1 MVLSKRMETVVGFV
15 PPQSQ
20 CVADIGCDHAYVSIS
35 LVERQLAKK
44 VIAMD
49 VRKGPLEIATRNV
62 ENAGLHNNIDIRLS
76 DGLEQLEK
84 GEADTIIIAGMGGL
98 LITGILERGCSVLKG
113 DGLHNAPTLILQ
125 PQSEIRKVREYLL
138 THEYSILKEDVIK
151 DEGKYY
157 TVIRAESR
165 TLPEKDGM
173 SYDCW
178 DCYGIED
185 YLYGRYNLFHQNE
198 ILRQY
203 LLDEKKLLQ
212 KISCELNQVKDDL
225 LLQGKEMPVRTRL
238 RSEEVMNELVYNERG
253 LNWY

>member
-1 MVLSKRMETVVGFV
+1 MNLSKRMETVVEFV

-35 LVERQLAKK
+35 LIERQLAKK

-62 ENAGLHNNIDIRLS
+62 QNAGLHHSIDIRLS
-76 DGLEQLEK
+76 DGLDKLK
-84 GEADTIIIAGMGGL
+84 IGEADTIIIAGMGGL
-98 LITGILERGCSVLKG
+98 LITGILERGFSVLQNRS
-113 DGLHNAPTLILQ
+113 LHNAPTLILQ
-125 PQSEIRKVREYLL
+125 PQSEIRKVREFLL
-138 THEYSILKEDVIK
+138 AHEYSILKEDVIK

-165 TLPEKDGM
+165 KLPEKDAM
-173 SYDCW
+173 SYDNR
-178 DCYGIED
+178 DHYGNDD
-185 YLYGRYNLFHQNE
+185 YLYGRYNLFHKNE

-203 LLDEKKLLQ
+203 LMDEKTLLNKICSELLQ
-212 KISCELNQVKDDL
+212 VKEQL
-225 LLQGKEMPVRTRL
+225 ERQGKNMPERAKSRL
-238 RSEEVMNELVYNERG
+238 EEVVRELADNQSG